1 MAKKTK
7 PAAMYAAMTGKP
19 MPKQQ
24 SKNDKTLKKA
34 VGKKGKC

>member
-7 PAAMYAAMTGKP
+7 PAAMYAAITGKP
-19 MPKQQ
+19 MPKQT
-24 SKNDKTLKKA
+24 KNDKTLKKA